1 MVSLRSPQTIKNILA
16 FIESN
21 MGRIINDEKVYSML
35 EENIKPHV
43 VTKLQ
48 QEIISER
55 ALKISCER
63 IPPINIFKL
72 VNGRLSK
79 IYNDAPLRKASNG
92 KESSDQ
98 KTIIRYEQKGR
109 VNSSLNTSNFITNAQ
124 RRSAL
129 EPYLHKGKPRVR
141 VIPAQHFL
149 PYTED
154 VIDPLNMEVFIK
166 FVGTVSKTKTLEG
179 SDPFEVQVPIY
190 HLYTDKEFMIL
201 DGDGQ
206 IQTNMMI
213 DLKLKV
219 DSMGVAANPLGYIPF
234 VYINTSNFKLLPAT
248 NIDDIEFSLL
258 ILTLLTDLNYAVKY
272 QAHSMIY
279 TINIDTQSID
289 MNPDAILDLKS
300 DGDEGEKSEVGSI
313 KPEIDIAGTLNLI
326 ASTLKLYLES
336 KGLKS
341 DINSS
346 IRSDKAESGIQ
357 ETIQN
362 ATLIEQRKDQILLY
376 EDVEEELWG
385 QLSDR
390 HNRWRTAGKLNKSFK
405 DISFS
410 KDFDLEVIFP
420 EQKPVV
426 SRKEQGI
433 MLDTEITA
441 GLTSQERAVK
451 ELHPELTPTE
461 VKAEIEKI
469 DKDQEKEVSK
479 DTQIK
484 DNKHNRD
491 LADKKRIEDAG
502 NANSTAQI
510 DNPNK
515 Q

>member
-92 KESSDQ
+92 KDSSDQ
-98 KTIIRYEQKGR
+98 TTIIRYEQKAR
-109 VNSSLNTSNFITNAQ
+109 INSSLNTSNFITNAQ

-154 VIDPLNMEVFIK
+154 TIDPLNMEVFIK
-166 FVGTVSKTKTLEG
+166 FVGVVTKTRTVEG
-179 SDPFEVQVPIY
+179 GETFDTKVPLY

-206 IQTNMMI
+206 IQTKMMI
-213 DLKLKV
+213 DLNLKV
-219 DSMGVAANPLGYIPF
+219 DSMGVAINTLGYIPF
-234 VYINTSNFKLLPAT
+234 VYINTSAFKLLPAT

-258 ILTLLTDLNYAVKY
+258 ILVLLTDLNYAVKY

-300 DGDEGEKSEVGSI
+300 DGEEGEKSEVGSI
-313 KPEIDIAGTLNLI
+313 KPEIDISGTLNLI

-341 DINSS
+341 DVNAS
-346 IRSDKAESGIQ
+346 IQSDKAESGIQ

-362 ATLIEQRKDQILLY
+362 ATLIEQRKDQILLF
-376 EDVEEELWG
+376 EDVEEELWR
-385 QLSDR
+385 QLADR
-390 HNRWRTAGKLNKSFK
+390 HNRWRTGSKLNKSFK

-410 KDFDLEVIFP
+410 KDFELEVIFP

-426 SRKEQGI
+426 SRKEKGL
-433 MLDTEITA
+433 MLDTELAA
-441 GLTSQERAVK
+441 GLTSQERAVR
-451 ELHPELTPTE
+451 ELHPEMSPTE
-461 VKAEIEKI
+461 VTAEIKLIEEDKEK
-469 DKDQEKEVSK
+469 QLSL
-479 DTQIK
+479 DTQGK
-484 DNKHNRD
+484 DNKNNRD
-491 LADKKRIEDAG
+491 LANEKKTKDAT